1 MIDSHCHLDFKEFN
15 DYRDEALQ
23 KAKEAGVH
31 TIINVG
37 CDLGTS
43 RRSLELA
50 REHEMIH
57 AVIGVHPHDAK
68 TLDDDVLVEIEKMTD
83 SDRVVAIGEI
93 GLDYYRDL
101 SPRKIQQTAFRRQL
115 ELAVDLKMP
124 VVIHTRD
131 AFEDTMNI
139 ITGYAKDLPGILF
152 HCFQEDTASAYRV
165 FDIGGIISAGGI
177 ITYKNSRMS
186 KVAEEVPIE
195 KVILETDAPYL
206 TPVPFRGKTN
216 QPAYVKYVYEKMAEL
231 KEMTFTEVEKIVDRT
246 ALKFYRLIET
256 FGD

>member
-15 DYRDEALQ
+15 NNRDEALQ
-23 KAKEAGVH
+23 NAKDAGVH

-37 CDLGTS
+37 CDLETS
-43 RRSLELA
+43 KQSLELA
-50 REHEMIH
+50 KKYEMIH
-57 AVIGVHPHDAK
+57 AVVGVHPHDAK
-68 TLDDDVLVEIEKMTD
+68 TLDVEVLNEIKKMTE
-83 SDRVVAIGEI
+83 SNRVVAIGEI

-101 SPRKIQQTAFRRQL
+101 SPRKVQQTAFHRQL

-124 VVIHTRD
+124 VVIHTRE
-131 AFEDTMNI
+131 AFEDTMSI
-139 ITGYAKDLPGILF
+139 INDYACNLKGILF

-165 FDIGGIISAGGI
+165 FDIGGIISVGGI
-177 ITYKNSRMS
+177 ITFKNSGMS
-186 KVAEEVPIE
+186 KVAEEVPLE
-195 KVILETDAPYL
+195 KVVLETDAPFL

-231 KEMTFTEVEKIVDRT
+231 KEMTLAEVEKIVDRT
-246 ALKFYRLIET
+246 ALKFYRLVET

>member
-15 DYRDEALQ
+15 DYREEALQ
-23 KAKEAGVH
+23 NAKEAGVH

-37 CDLGTS
+37 CDLETS
-43 RRSLELA
+43 KRSLELA
-50 REHEMIH
+50 RQYEMIH
-57 AVIGVHPHDAK
+57 AVVGVHPHDAK
-68 TLDDDVLVEIEKMTD
+68 TLDDEVLNEIEQMTE
-83 SDRVVAIGEI
+83 SNRVVAIGEI
-93 GLDYYRDL
+93 GLDYYRDI
-101 SPRKIQQTAFRRQL
+101 SPRKVQQAAFRRQL
-115 ELAVDLKMP
+115 ALAVKLKMP
-124 VVIHTRD
+124 VVIHTRE

-139 ITGYAKDLPGILF
+139 ISDYAKDLHSILF

-231 KEMTFTEVEKIVDRT
+231 KEMTFAEVEKIVDRT
-246 ALKFYRLIET
+246 ALKFYRLVET